1 MILNEEVHLIIPA
14 SSTDT
19 VNPTADQAELNGV
32 PCISMGAP
40 WQAVI
45 FPRGGDKKPFEWT
58 YHFFWGLNEALNTF
72 VGLWNSLETNK
83 KVGMLFP

>member
-14 SSTDT
+14 STTDT

-32 PCISMGAP
+32 PCISTGAP